1 MVAVRLS
8 ALVFRY
14 VDDFAAFQLVS
25 YTYALAFA
33 AGSIGGFVGRGVLL
47 HLIAFL
53 DQDFHVVL
61 AGILDDRVVFLAEDF
76 GHVEFGDEGNHQ
88 CHGKDHGYVEEVG
101 YE

>member
-1 MVAVRLS
+1 MIIAGFSV
-8 ALVFRY
+8 LVFRH
-14 VDDFAAFQLVS
+14 VDDFAAFELVS

-33 AGSIGGFVGRGVLL
+33 AGSIGGFVGRSVLL
-47 HLIAFL
+47 HLVAFL

-61 AGILDDRVVFLAEDF
+61 AGILDDCVVFLAEDF

-101 YE
+101 YK